1 MVSVE
6 PDKPTEASLLWDPSM
21 ILGMSWIRS
30 SELPIPASRTA
41 VVAASVTSVIC
52 ALEREFVRV
61 LLVDLVETRVM
72 LPLLDDLE
80 LLGELRLVFSSLMTS
95 EDNEELVVLVELEET
110 LEEISE

>member
-1 MVSVE
+1 MALAEKVLASKYNREQYNVIDHFTYVFDGNE
-6 PDKPTEASLLWDPSM
+6 MPTFFNYPDLRDRL
-21 ILGMSWIRS
+21 I
-30 SELPIPASRTA
+30 
-41 VVAASVTSVIC
+41 
-52 ALEREFVRV
+52 V

-80 LLGELRLVFSSLMTS
+80 LLVELRLVFSSLMTS

>member
-1 MVSVE
+1 
-6 PDKPTEASLLWDPSM
+6 M

-52 ALEREFVRV
+52 ELEREFVKV
-61 LLVDLVETRVM
+61 LMVDLVETRVM

-80 LLGELRLVFSSLMTS
+80 LLVELRLVFSSLMTS
-95 EDNEELVVLVELEET
+95 EDNEELLEFEES

>member
-1 MVSVE
+1 MTLMVSVE
-6 PDKPTEASLLWDPSM
+6 PDKPTEASLLWEPSM
-21 ILGMSWIRS
+21 IIGMSWIRS

-41 VVAASVTSVIC
+41 VVAASVTSMIC
-52 ALEREFVRV
+52 ELEREFVRV

-80 LLGELRLVFSSLMTS
+80 LLVEVRLAFSSMMTS
-95 EDNEELVVLVELEET
+95 EDNEELVELEES

>member
-1 MVSVE
+1 M
-6 PDKPTEASLLWDPSM
+6 
-21 ILGMSWIRS
+21 
-30 SELPIPASRTA
+30 
-41 VVAASVTSVIC
+41 
-52 ALEREFVRV
+52 RV

-80 LLGELRLVFSSLMTS
+80 LLVEVRLAFSSMMTS

>member
-1 MVSVE
+1 M
-6 PDKPTEASLLWDPSM
+6 
-21 ILGMSWIRS
+21 
-30 SELPIPASRTA
+30 
-41 VVAASVTSVIC
+41 VAASVTSVIC

-80 LLGELRLVFSSLMTS
+80 LLGELRLVFSSLMTL
-95 EDNEELVVLVELEET
+95 EDNEELVELEET

>member
-1 MVSVE
+1 
-6 PDKPTEASLLWDPSM
+6 M

-30 SELPIPASRTA
+30 SELPIPASLTA

-52 ALEREFVRV
+52 EFEREFVRV

-80 LLGELRLVFSSLMTS
+80 LLVELRLVFSSLMTS
-95 EDNEELVVLVELEET
+95 EDNEELVELEES